1 MRLYPASSYRAT
13 RTAIGDLVVVL
24 LLIVFAWVG
33 VKVHDG
39 IMELTSVG
47 RDIQDSGFAVS
58 VTARDTAGG
67 IDDAFSSA
75 GEAVDGVPLVGQQL
89 ADALRDAPRGATD
102 AIRENGEREGARI
115 VRLGREQVRRTEQA
129 ANVAGWLTFLL
140 PAVILL
146 AWRLPP
152 RVRLVTAMSTAQ
164 RTLRDA
170 PEHILA
176 ARAAYSLPYGT
187 LTRYTR
193 DPFGDL
199 AAGRHEGLLAALAED
214 AGVTIGSRRA
224 RAPRRA

>member
-1 MRLYPASSYRAT
+1 MRLYPASPHRAV
-13 RTAIGDLVVVL
+13 RTALGDLLVVG

-39 IMELTSVG
+39 IIELTSVG
-47 RDIQDSGFAVS
+47 REIQDSGRALS
-58 VTARDTAGG
+58 ATARDTARG
-67 IDDAFSSA
+67 IDDAFASA
-75 GEAVDGVPLVGQQL
+75 GGAVDGVPIVGQQL
-89 ADALRDAPRGATD
+89 GNALRDAPQGATD
-102 AIRENGEREGARI
+102 SIRDNGEREGGRI

-140 PAVILL
+140 PALILL
-146 AWRLPP
+146 AFKLPP
-152 RVRLVTAMSTAQ
+152 RIRLITRMSSAQ
-164 RTLRDA
+164 RTLRGA

-187 LTRYTR
+187 LARFTR

-199 AAGRHEGLLAALAED
+199 AAGRHDALLAALADD
-214 AGVTIGSRRA
+214 AGIRSRTV